1 MLYEWPQTKKLTTW
15 AAVLFKSNKILF
27 SSCSDLNKTNSG
39 EKRSEFE
46 LDYDSEDEFF
56 EEERE
61 NFIRNVNT
69 RVRAD
74 SNRINP
80 DEKSER

>member
-1 MLYEWPQTKKLTTW
+1 MFLKTNSVKVFP
-15 AAVLFKSNKILF
+15 F
-27 SSCSDLNKTNSG
+27 SDLSKTNSG

-69 RVRAD
+69 IARVD

-80 DEKSER
+80 DEKLER